1 MAYFR
6 LLFKIMKHA
15 NSISKKITEDQSFPA
30 AQAMLYASGLKED
43 DFHKAQVGIVNNWY
57 EGNPCNMHLRALG
70 NRIKISVKKQD
81 FVAFQFS
88 TIGVSDGITMG
99 TSGMR
104 YSLPSRELIADSI
117 ESVVNAQHYDG
128 VIAIPGC
135 DKNMPGVLM
144 ALLRIN
150 RPSIIVYGGSIA
162 TGSFLGKK
170 LNIVSAFEALG
181 KRNIKNISNNE
192 YKEII
197 QRSCPVPGACAGL
210 YTANTMACALEAMGM
225 TLPYSSSSLAIGYD
239 KERECDKVG
248 PAIENLL
255 AKNITTKQI
264 VTKLSL
270 INAITLAIALGG
282 STNLILH
289 LLAIAQTA
297 FIEFNL
303 EEIQD
308 LNNKIPYIGDLKP
321 SGNFFMEDVHV
332 IGGIPSIMKYLLN
345 EGLLHGACMS
355 VTGNTISKNLENVEP
370 ISFDQKIIYP
380 LHNPIKNNGNF
391 LILNGNISQKGAV
404 AKITGKEGLSFSG
417 MANVFDSEE
426 EFNIAILSN
435 NIITGSVIVIRYV
448 GPKGGPGMPEMLKP
462 TAYIIGANLKVALIT
477 DGRFSGGTHGFVVG
491 HIAPEAQEG
500 GEIALVINRDI
511 ITIDTKR
518 NSITLEVEDQELYD
532 RKKKWKAPNLK
543 VSSGYLYKYAKTVS
557 SASYGCITDK
567 L

>member
-1 MAYFR
+1 
-6 LLFKIMKHA
+6 MKHA
-15 NSISKKITEDQSFPA
+15 NSISKNITEDHSFPA
-30 AQAMLYASGLKED
+30 AQAMLYAVGLKED
-43 DFHKAQVGIVNNWY
+43 DFHKAQVGIVSNWY
-57 EGNPCNMHLRALG
+57 EGNPCNIHLRALSD
-70 NRIKISVKKQD
+70 RIKISVKKQD

-99 TSGMR
+99 TFGMR
-104 YSLPSRELIADSI
+104 YSLPSREIIADSI

-128 VIAIPGC
+128 IIAIPGC
-135 DKNMPGVLM
+135 DKNIPGVLM

-181 KRNIKNISNNE
+181 KRNMKKISNNE

-239 KERECDKVG
+239 KERECDRIG
-248 PAIENLL
+248 SAIANLF
-255 AKNITTKQI
+255 AKQITPKQI

-297 FIEFNL
+297 LIELNL
-303 EEIQD
+303 ED
-308 LNNKIPYIGDLKP
+308 FKNLNNKIPYIGNLKP
-321 SGNFFMEDVHV
+321 SGNFFMEDVHA

-345 EGLLHGACMS
+345 EGLLNGACMS
-355 VTGNTISKNLENVEP
+355 VTGNTISKNLEDVEP
-370 ISFDQKIIYP
+370 ISFNQKIIYP
-380 LHNPIKNNGNF
+380 LYNPIKNNGNF
-391 LILNGNISQKGAV
+391 LILIGNISQKGAV

-426 EFNIAILSN
+426 EFNREILAN
-435 NIITGSVIVIRYV
+435 NILPGSIIVIRYV

-500 GEIALVINRDI
+500 GEIALVINGDI

-518 NSITLEVEDQELYD
+518 NTITLEVEDQELYD

-543 VSSGYLYKYAKTVS
+543 VSSGYLFKYAKIVS

>member
-1 MAYFR
+1 
-6 LLFKIMKHA
+6 MKHA
-15 NSISKKITEDQSFPA
+15 NSISKNITEDQSFPA
-30 AQAMLYASGLKED
+30 AQAMLYAVGLKED
-43 DFHKAQVGIVNNWY
+43 DFHKAQVGIVSNWY
-57 EGNPCNMHLRALG
+57 EGNPCNIHLRALSD
-70 NRIKISVKKQD
+70 RIKISVKKQD

-99 TSGMR
+99 TFGMK
-104 YSLPSRELIADSI
+104 YSLPSREIIADSI

-128 VIAIPGC
+128 IIAIPGC

-181 KRNIKNISNNE
+181 KKNMKKISNPE

-197 QRSCPVPGACAGL
+197 QRSCPVPGACAGM

-239 KERECDKVG
+239 KERECDRIG
-248 PAIENLL
+248 SAIANLF
-255 AKNITTKQI
+255 AKQITPKQI

-297 FIEFNL
+297 LIELNL
-303 EEIQD
+303 EDFQNI
-308 LNNKIPYIGDLKP
+308 NNKIPYIGNLKP
-321 SGNFFMEDVHV
+321 SGNFFMEDVHA

-345 EGLLHGACMS
+345 EGLLNGACMS
-355 VTGNTISKNLENVEP
+355 VTGNTISKNLEDVEP
-370 ISFDQKIIYP
+370 ISFNQKIIYP
-380 LHNPIKNNGNF
+380 LYNPIKNNGNF
-391 LILNGNISQKGAV
+391 LILIGNISQKGAV

-426 EFNIAILSN
+426 EFNREILAN
-435 NIITGSVIVIRYV
+435 NILPGSIIVIRYV

-500 GEIALVINRDI
+500 GEIALVINGDI

-518 NSITLEVEDQELYD
+518 NTITLEVEDQELYD

-543 VSSGYLYKYAKTVS
+543 VSSGYLFKYAKIVS